1 MHIIIIKIYRLKTL
15 NCYTRKYISIN
26 IIESEVAKMVYL
38 IIFCICMLASII
50 GSICGIGGGVILKP
64 VLDAIGIMSIKT
76 VSFLSGCT
84 VLSMSIVSLSKNI
97 KNNNDFTFNKLF
109 ATILA
114 LGSVIGGII
123 GKLLFQNILMIFP
136 DSNKIGA
143 IQAGILLII
152 TLGTLI
158 YIINKYKIHT
168 HNIKNKL
175 IVFTIGL
182 ILGIISSF
190 LGIGGGPINLIVL
203 FYFFSMSTSVASI
216 YSTYIIMFSQISSL
230 TSTIITWNI
239 PYFDITILLLM
250 IFCGI
255 LGGFI
260 GTVLNKKIDNKNIDK
275 LVISAMLLIV
285 CINIYNIFIYV

>member
-1 MHIIIIKIYRLKTL
+1 
-15 NCYTRKYISIN
+15 
-26 IIESEVAKMVYL
+26 MVYL

>member
-26 IIESEVAKMVYL
+26 IIESEV
-38 IIFCICMLASII
+38 
-50 GSICGIGGGVILKP
+50 
-64 VLDAIGIMSIKT
+64 
-76 VSFLSGCT
+76 
-84 VLSMSIVSLSKNI
+84 
-97 KNNNDFTFNKLF
+97 NNDFTFNKLF

-123 GKLLFQNILMIFP
+123 GKLLFQNILKIFP

-190 LGIGGGPINLIVL
+190 LGIGGGTINLIVL